1 MYGKIT
7 EAGVFLS
14 ATEKLDE
21 TFKPVIKE
29 LPQNAFNVEFKDRA
43 DRGDYIAEIWIDKT
57 IADNNT
63 NERLSAL
70 EERQSKSEEKQSI
83 SDGAIEELAT
93 LMSEVVSNG

>member
-21 TFKPVIKE
+21 TFKPVVKE

-43 DRGDYIAEIWIDKT
+43 DRGDYIAEIWVDKT

>member
-1 MYGKIT
+1 MYGKLT

-63 NERLSAL
+63 NERLNAL

-83 SDGAIEELAT
+83 SDGAIEELAS

>member
-7 EAGVFLS
+7 ETGVFLS

-43 DRGDYIAEIWIDKT
+43 DRGDYIAEIWVDKT

-63 NERLSAL
+63 NERLNAL
-70 EERQSKSEEKQSI
+70 EEKQSI
-83 SDGAIEELAT
+83 TDGAIEELAS

>member
-70 EERQSKSEEKQSI
+70 EKKQSI
-83 SDGAIEELAT
+83 TDGAIEELAS
-93 LMSEVVSNG
+93 LVSGVVSNG

>member
-63 NERLSAL
+63 NERLNAL

-83 SDGAIEELAT
+83 SDGAIEELAS

>member
-7 EAGVFLS
+7 ETGVFLS

-83 SDGAIEELAT
+83 TDGAIEELAT

>member
-7 EAGVFLS
+7 EKGTFLS

-21 TFKPVIKE
+21 TFKPVVRE

-43 DRGDYIAEIWIDKT
+43 DRGDYIAEIWVDKT

-70 EERQSKSEEKQSI
+70 EEKQSI
-83 SDGAIEELAT
+83 TDGAIEELAS
-93 LMSEVVSNG
+93 LVSGAVSNG

>member
-43 DRGDYIAEIWIDKT
+43 DRGDYIAEIWVDKT
-57 IADNNT
+57 IEDNNT
-63 NERLSAL
+63 IERLNAL
-70 EERQSKSEEKQSI
+70 EKRQSATEEKQSI
-83 SDGAIEELAT
+83 TDGAIEELAS

>member
-21 TFKPVIKE
+21 TFKPVVKE

-43 DRGDYIAEIWIDKT
+43 DRGDYIAEIWVDKT

-83 SDGAIEELAT
+83 TDGAIEELAS
-93 LMSEVVSNG
+93 LVSGVVSNG

>member
-7 EAGVFLS
+7 ETGVFLS

-43 DRGDYIAEIWIDKT
+43 DRGDYIAEIWVDKT

-83 SDGAIEELAT
+83 TDGAIEELAS
-93 LMSEVVSNG
+93 LVSGVVSNG

>member
-43 DRGDYIAEIWIDKT
+43 DRGDYIAEIWVDKT

-63 NERLSAL
+63 NERLNAL
-70 EERQSKSEEKQSI
+70 EEKQSI
-83 SDGAIEELAT
+83 TDGAIEELAS

>member
-70 EERQSKSEEKQSI
+70 EEKQSI
-83 SDGAIEELAT
+83 TDGAIEELAS
-93 LMSEVVSNG
+93 LVSGGVSND

>member
-21 TFKPVIKE
+21 TFKPVVKE

-43 DRGDYIAEIWIDKT
+43 DRGNYIAGIWIDKT

-70 EERQSKSEEKQSI
+70 EKKQSI
-83 SDGAIEELAT
+83 TDGAIEELAS
-93 LMSEVVSNG
+93 LVSGVVSNG

>member
-21 TFKPVIKE
+21 TFKPVVKE

-43 DRGDYIAEIWIDKT
+43 DRGDYIAEIWVDKT

-70 EERQSKSEEKQSI
+70 EEKQSI
-83 SDGAIEELAT
+83 TDGAIEELAS
-93 LMSEVVSNG
+93 LVSGVVSNG

>member
-7 EAGVFLS
+7 QAGVFLS

-43 DRGDYIAEIWIDKT
+43 DRGDYIAEIWVDKT
-57 IADNNT
+57 IVDNNT

-70 EERQSKSEEKQSI
+70 EERQSKSEEKQSVT
-83 SDGAIEELAT
+83 DGAIEELAS

>member
-21 TFKPVIKE
+21 TFKPVVKE

>member
-21 TFKPVIKE
+21 TFKPVVKE

-63 NERLSAL
+63 NERLNAL
-70 EERQSKSEEKQSI
+70 EEKQSI
-83 SDGAIEELAT
+83 TDGAIEELAS
-93 LMSEVVSNG
+93 LVSGVVSNG

>member
-7 EAGVFLS
+7 ETGVFLS

-43 DRGDYIAEIWIDKT
+43 DRGDYIAEIWVDKT

-83 SDGAIEELAT
+83 TDGAIEELAS

>member
-57 IADNNT
+57 IVDNNT
-63 NERLSAL
+63 N
-70 EERQSKSEEKQSI
+70 ERQSKSEEKQSVT
-83 SDGAIEELAT
+83 DGAIEELAS

>member
-21 TFKPVIKE
+21 TFKPVVKE

-70 EERQSKSEEKQSI
+70 EEKQSI
-83 SDGAIEELAT
+83 TDGAIEELAS
-93 LMSEVVSNG
+93 LVSGVVSNG

>member
-43 DRGDYIAEIWIDKT
+43 DRGNYIAEIWIDKT

-70 EERQSKSEEKQSI
+70 EKKQSI
-83 SDGAIEELAT
+83 TDGAIEELAS
-93 LMSEVVSNG
+93 LVSGVVSNG

>member
-43 DRGDYIAEIWIDKT
+43 DRGDYIAEIWVDKT

-83 SDGAIEELAT
+83 TDGAIEELAS
-93 LMSEVVSNG
+93 LVSGVVSNG

>member
-7 EAGVFLS
+7 ETGVFLS

-83 SDGAIEELAT
+83 TDGAIEELAS
-93 LMSEVVSNG
+93 LVSGVVSNG

>member
-7 EAGVFLS
+7 ETGVFLS

-43 DRGDYIAEIWIDKT
+43 DRGDYIAEIWVDKT

-63 NERLSAL
+63 NERLNAL
-70 EERQSKSEEKQSI
+70 EEKQSI
-83 SDGAIEELAT
+83 TDGAIEELAS
-93 LMSEVVSNG
+93 LVSGVVSNG

>member
-57 IADNNT
+57 IAENNT

-70 EERQSKSEEKQSI
+70 EEKQSI
-83 SDGAIEELAT
+83 TDGAIEELAS
-93 LMSEVVSNG
+93 LVSGGVSND

>member
-43 DRGDYIAEIWIDKT
+43 DRGDYIAEIWVDKT
-57 IADNNT
+57 ITDNNV

-70 EERQSKSEEKQSI
+70 EERQSKSEEKQSVT
-83 SDGAIEELAT
+83 DGAIEELAS

>member
-21 TFKPVIKE
+21 TFKPVVRE

-83 SDGAIEELAT
+83 TDGAIEELAS
-93 LMSEVVSNG
+93 LVSGVVSNG

>member
-21 TFKPVIKE
+21 TFKPVVKE

-43 DRGDYIAEIWIDKT
+43 DRGNYIAEIWIDKT

-70 EERQSKSEEKQSI
+70 EKKQSI
-83 SDGAIEELAT
+83 TDGAIEELAS
-93 LMSEVVSNG
+93 LVSGVVSNG